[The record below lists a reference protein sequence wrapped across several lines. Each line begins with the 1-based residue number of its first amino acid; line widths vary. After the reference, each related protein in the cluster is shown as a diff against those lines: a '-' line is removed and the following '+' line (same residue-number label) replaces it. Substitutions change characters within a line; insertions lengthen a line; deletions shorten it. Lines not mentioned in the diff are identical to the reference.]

1 MLDLA
6 IAFYD
11 DEHRPWDESSLKIA
25 LCFKSLE
32 FWCIL
37 NCGMHIIIYNMT
49 LYSYPVCLVLEV
61 ALCFRAASVSCGLF
75 EQYYGIRTN
84 HDHNNNINILVDS
97 ARG

>member
-1 MLDLA
+1 MGRIFAKDRVVFQ
-6 IAFYD
+6 IARVLV
-11 DEHRPWDESSLKIA
+11 HP
-25 LCFKSLE
+25 
-32 FWCIL
+32 
-37 NCGMHIIIYNMT
+37 CGMNIIM
-49 LYSYPVCLVLEV
+49 YSYPVCIRMVLEV

>member
-1 MLDLA
+1 M
-6 IAFYD
+6 
-11 DEHRPWDESSLKIA
+11 
-25 LCFKSLE
+25 
-32 FWCIL
+32 
-37 NCGMHIIIYNMT
+37 
-49 LYSYPVCLVLEV
+49 YSYPVCMVLEV